1 MQFGP
6 FVSLSLALHNVP
18 EGLAVALILT
28 HRKVNVI
35 RSGLWA
41 VFTSL
46 PQPLTAIPAFL
57 FVEKFSKFLPIG
69 LGFASG
75 AMSYVA
81 IFELLSESLE
91 DLGLLSTACISL
103 VACMTMMAAQHGLK
117 FIL

>member
-81 IFELLSESLE
+81 VFELLTESME
-91 DLGLLSTACISL
+91 DVGLFTTAYVSLLSCL
-103 VACMTMMAAQHGLK
+103 CMMAAQHGLK